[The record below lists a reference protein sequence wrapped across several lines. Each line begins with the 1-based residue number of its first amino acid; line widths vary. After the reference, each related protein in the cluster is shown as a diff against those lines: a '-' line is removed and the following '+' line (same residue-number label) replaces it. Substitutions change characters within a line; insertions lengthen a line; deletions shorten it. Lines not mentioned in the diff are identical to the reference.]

1 MQSIESRAHLLLG
14 MIHVQK
20 GEMAQA
26 LEETTQA
33 LAMENGLAHLL
44 MAIVRH
50 EQGALDLAITHCQRG
65 IALAEA
71 ARDLTTLAK
80 GHTNLGVL
88 LMDAGRFNEA
98 RRTYE
103 RGLEMQAAIG
113 DAYMHALTLCNL
125 AETHRYLGDLDQS
138 LRLARAGLDEFQQ
151 QKSAFGQ
158 ALAHLNLGEAL
169 LEQGEPQKARAEHL
183 EIARH
188 LLEENDITDTLCEVL
203 VVIGRVPPGR
213 GRVGRR

>member
-1 MQSIESRAHLLLG
+1 MERKIRQAPIQSQLTCLEGLGDAEALLGHFDEARNCYEAALERDPGSAPGRLHVKLADTFYRQTRFEEAAHRLQRALETLAVQPDPSIESRAHLLLG

-33 LAMENGLAHLL
+33 LALENGLAHLL
-44 MAIVRH
+44 MAIVRR

-98 RRTYE
+98 RQTY
-103 RGLEMQAAIG
+103 
-113 DAYMHALTLCNL
+113 
-125 AETHRYLGDLDQS
+125 
-138 LRLARAGLDEFQQ
+138 RAGPRN
-151 QKSAFGQ
+151 AG
-158 ALAHLNLGEAL
+158 GY
-169 LEQGEPQKARAEHL
+169 R
-183 EIARH
+183 
-188 LLEENDITDTLCEVL
+188 
-203 VVIGRVPPGR
+203 
-213 GRVGRR
+213 